1 MKIYRY
7 AKKQYIKLTHAEL
20 LILQD
25 KLILATATKGNQY
38 MRNPI
43 DNTDLKV
50 EKLNFNE
57 CIGCG
62 WLQVLILHTNNN
74 YGAKWGFNTYLKQA
88 R

>member
-7 AKKQYIKLTHAEL
+7 NKKQYIKLTQAEL
-20 LILQD
+20 LTLQD
-25 KLILATATKGNQY
+25 KLILATTTKGNQY

-43 DNTDLKV
+43 DNTDLRA

-62 WLQVLILHTNNN
+62 WLQVLIHHTPNE
-74 YGAKWGFNTYLKQA
+74 YGAKWGFNTYLKRA
-88 R
+88 